1 MKVYETCGMS
11 HAEGTAAK
19 QQAEPP
25 RNGTR
30 GFESRVIIYNRELN
44 PELQI
49 LNPESRAFQM
59 EVRLFAE

>member
-1 MKVYETCGMS
+1 MR

-30 GFESRVIIYNRELN
+30 GFESRVIIYIRDLN

-49 LNPESRAFQM
+49 LNPEARAFQM
-59 EVRLFAE
+59 GVRLFAE

>member
-1 MKVYETCGMS
+1 MR

-19 QQAEPP
+19 QQVEPL

-30 GFESRVIIYNRELN
+30 RFESRVVIYSRDLN

-59 EVRLFAE
+59 EVRLFAEIFGVL

>member
-1 MKVYETCGMS
+1 MR

-19 QQAEPP
+19 QQVEPL

-30 GFESRVIIYNRELN
+30 RFESRVVIYIRDLN